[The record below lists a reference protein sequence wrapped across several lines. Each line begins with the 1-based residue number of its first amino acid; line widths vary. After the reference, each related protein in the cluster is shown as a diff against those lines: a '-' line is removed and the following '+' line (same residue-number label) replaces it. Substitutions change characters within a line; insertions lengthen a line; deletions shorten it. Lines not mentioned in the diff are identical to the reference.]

1 MIGVQGGMSWQFKSL
16 SKNETTRIHKYQL
29 VGFLPDGLDK
39 LAKIFDKVQATQARQ
54 AHYKL
59 NL

>member
-1 MIGVQGGMSWQFKSL
+1 MSWQFKSL

-39 LAKIFDKVQATQARQ
+39 LAKIFDKVQATQVDSIMK
-54 AHYKL
+54 KL
-59 NL
+59 HSNE